1 MKNSLI
7 VKRITDFCFSVQHL
21 KDRYGQGYTV
31 IIKLKRDLVDT
42 KEDVQRAFELAIA
55 GGATLRDTHELVL
68 DYHVTDP
75 KLTWSSLFEVMET
88 LKQRFE
94 LEDYA
99 VSDTTLDQI
108 FIAFARGQQ
117 ESNQ

>member
-1 MKNSLI
+1 M
-7 VKRITDFCFSVQHL
+7 
-21 KDRYGQGYTV
+21 
-31 IIKLKRDLVDT
+31 KLKRDLVEM
-42 KEDVQRAFELAIA
+42 KADVQRAFEQAVN

-75 KLTWSSLFEVMET
+75 KLAWSALFEIMES
-88 LKQRFE
+88 LKLRFE
-94 LEDYA
+94 LEDYT

-117 ESNQ
+117 SSNQ